1 MKQQSKVNYS
11 KLLQQVKK
19 KGKVVRVCVSL
30 CEFVRVGYLAKSCG
44 GGQLIGEEDSV
55 VHNNH
60 SYNYS

>member
-19 KGKVVRVCVSL
+19 KRKSSKSL

-44 GGQLIGEEDSV
+44 GGQLIGKEDSV

-60 SYNYS
+60 SYDYS